1 MSTTSDH
8 SHPVPRWTYHNMM
21 IIRTRQLSPNIVH
34 RPKRLTLIIEY
45 EYGEQLQHWQ
55 RFCQQHSLSYLG
67 YRTILPSFTAPGL
80 CCSAGTA
87 LISISSR
94 ADQTVEILDRTS
106 TADES
111 TPIVPSAHCA
121 VPTIILARPLVDN
134 FKLLRT
140 LECR

>member
-1 MSTTSDH
+1 MI
-8 SHPVPRWTYHNMM
+8 
-21 IIRTRQLSPNIVH
+21 IIRTRQLSPNIVN

-55 RFCQQHSLSYLG
+55 RFCQQHCLSYLG
-67 YRTILPSFTAPGL
+67 YRTVLPSFTAPGL
-80 CCSAGTA
+80 CCSARTTVN
-87 LISISSR
+87 SILSL
-94 ADQTVEILDRTS
+94 ADEAVEMLDETS
-106 TADES
+106 TADEPAP
-111 TPIVPSAHCA
+111 TAPFAQRA